1 MEVQTNISRL
11 TEPPLSS
18 DIELR
23 EDWFV
28 YISYS
33 FYCPSLSSVVVPDG
47 CSSPVQPV
55 TPTLVLAWEILQRS
69 EGALLYHLTL
79 GIQSY
84 LVELASTNIASVFR
98 EKESDKN
105 MIESED
111 I

>member
-18 DIELR
+18 NIELR

-79 GIQSY
+79 GIKSN
-84 LVELASTNIASVFR
+84 LVELASK